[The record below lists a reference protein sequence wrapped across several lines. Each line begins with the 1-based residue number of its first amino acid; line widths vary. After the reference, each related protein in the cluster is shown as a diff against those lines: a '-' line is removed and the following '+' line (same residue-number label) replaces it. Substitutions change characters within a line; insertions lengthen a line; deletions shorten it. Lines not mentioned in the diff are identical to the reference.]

1 MSELTGLIIG
11 LLLTLFIYSYL
22 IGDNPLYRI
31 SVHLLVGVSA
41 AYAAVVVVRQLLLPI
56 WRQVQANPTS
66 PDSLFWLVPIL
77 FVLMLFA
84 RRLPTVSWLG
94 NISLALLVGVGAAV
108 SLVGSLTGTLWPQIA
123 NVRPATPLQGIVV
136 ALLTICTLISFQFT
150 VLRPRSSGLWQP
162 AIWQRSVTAVGRIV
176 LTITFGALFAMLLST
191 GLILLAERL
200 NFFITE
206 WVQLAS

>member
-1 MSELTGLIIG
+1 MTELAGLIIG
-11 LLLTLFIYSYL
+11 ILLTLFIYSYL

-41 AYAAVVVVRQLLLPI
+41 AYAVVVVVRQLLLPI
-56 WRQVQANPTS
+56 WQQVQENPTS

-77 FVLMLFA
+77 FVLMLLA

-94 NISLALLVGVGAAV
+94 NTSLALLVGIGAAV
-108 SLVGSLTGTLWPQIA
+108 SLMGSLTGTLWPQI
-123 NVRPATPLQGIVV
+123 VKVQPATPLQGIIV
-136 ALLTICTLISFQFT
+136 ALLTICTLLAFQFT
-150 VLRPRSSGLWQP
+150 ALQPRSSGMWQP
-162 AIWQRSVTAVGRIV
+162 TIWQRSITAVGRIV

-200 NFFITE
+200 NFFLTE
-206 WVQLAS
+206 LVQLTS

>member
-1 MSELTGLIIG
+1 MTELAGLLIG
-11 LLLTLFIYSYL
+11 ILLTLFIYSYL

-41 AYAAVVVVRQLLLPI
+41 AYAVVVVVRQLLLPI
-56 WRQVQANPTS
+56 WRQVQENPTS

-77 FVLMLFA
+77 FVLMLLA

-94 NISLALLVGVGAAV
+94 NTSLALLVGIGAAV
-108 SLVGSLTGTLWPQIA
+108 SLVGSLTGTLWPQIIK
-123 NVRPATPLQGIVV
+123 VQPATPLQGIIV
-136 ALLTICTLISFQFT
+136 ALLTICTLLAFQFT
-150 VLRPRSSGLWQP
+150 ALQPRSSGMWHP
-162 AIWQRSVTAVGRIV
+162 TIWQRSITAVGHIV

-200 NFFITE
+200 NFFLTE
-206 WVQLAS
+206 MVQLIS